1 MNKILIEQIK
11 AVYDPTLPDISNISN
26 LLALCFYEYEEV
38 NWFGLYYCDHQ
49 KEECTLGPF
58 QGKVACTRIPFSKGV
73 IGKTIQDSQTTIVN
87 DVHQF
92 QNHIACDS
100 STNSEMVIPLY
111 DSNHQIVAVL
121 DIDSLSLNYFDK
133 DKTDTFESV
142 ASFFTKLV
150 SNHKL

>member
-1 MNKILIEQIK
+1 MNKIFIEQVK
-11 AVYDPTLPDISNISN
+11 AIYDPTLPDISNISN
-26 LLALCFYEYEEV
+26 LLALCFYAYDDI
-38 NWFGLYYCDHQ
+38 NWIGLYYCNNQ
-49 KEECTLGPF
+49 SNECTLGPF

-73 IGKTIQDSQTTIVN
+73 IGKTIQTKQTIIVN

-92 QNHIACDS
+92 KNHIACDS
-100 STNSEMVIPLY
+100 NTNAEMVIPLF
-111 DSNHQIVAVL
+111 DKDQQIIAVL

-133 DKTDTFESV
+133 DKTDTFECV